1 MGGRSGKDRVG
12 DRGAPLLLTELT
24 VKRVQSVLNTQLFAV
39 SLLLEDQRDG
49 MGSVGGEIK
58 MGDPC
63 APMADSCQCMAK
75 THYNI
80 VK

>member
-1 MGGRSGKDRVG
+1 MGDH
-12 DRGAPLLLTELT
+12 GAPLLLTELT
-24 VKRVQSVLNTQLFAV
+24 VKRVQSVLNIQLFAV

-49 MGSVGGEIK
+49 MGKEVGGWIR
-58 MGDPC
+58 MGNTC
-63 APMADSCQCMAK
+63 NSMADSCQCMAK